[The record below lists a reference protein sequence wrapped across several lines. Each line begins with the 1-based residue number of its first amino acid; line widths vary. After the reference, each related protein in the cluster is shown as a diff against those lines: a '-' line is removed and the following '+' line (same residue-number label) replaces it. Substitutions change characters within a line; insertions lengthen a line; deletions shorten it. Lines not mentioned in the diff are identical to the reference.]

1 MRGLMC
7 LLLGCLLMAAP
18 ARAEDEKKSQPD
30 GTVKFT
36 SGSAGIVVGYR
47 WGSGTLTFQG
57 KDHPFS
63 IEGMEVGEVGGSEAT
78 VAGEVYGLRSLQ
90 DFDGTYTSA
99 SANLTLG
106 KGGGGWHLVNEN
118 GVRLELSRSTVGLKL
133 TIGFDGMKVK
143 LKE

>member
-1 MRGLMC
+1 MRGLAW
-7 LLLGCLLMAAP
+7 LLLGCLLMTAP
-18 ARAEDEKKSQPD
+18 ARAEEAKKPQPD

-57 KDHPFS
+57 KDYPFS

-78 VAGEVYGLRSLQ
+78 VAGEVYGLETVQ
-90 DFDGTYTSA
+90 DFSGTYTSA

-106 KGGGGWHLVNEN
+106 AGGGGWHLRNEK
-118 GVRLELSRSTVGLKL
+118 GVRLELTRSTVGLKL
-133 TIGFDGMKVK
+133 TLGFDGMKVK